1 MSDTTETVCDDSAHC
16 RCPGCLADDVVLAE
30 MAAEASARCDRC
42 EQSHGTCQHTAAP
55 IAVGDVIDV
64 RRMSTGRWSRVSEMR
79 PRSVAVDQDGDRWT
93 RTRSPHG
100 WWQSDKGMRMD
111 IADIAYAWGPLT
123 VVHVAGGRAAR

>member
-1 MSDTTETVCDDSAHC
+1 MSDTTET
-16 RCPGCLADDVVLAE
+16 CP
-30 MAAEASARCDRC
+30 RC
-42 EQSHGTCQHTAAP
+42 EQPHGTCHHTAAP
-55 IAVGDVIDV
+55 IEVGDVIDI
-64 RRMSTGRWSRVSEMR
+64 RRMSVGRWARVNELR

-100 WWQSDKGMRMD
+100 WWQSEDGRRMD